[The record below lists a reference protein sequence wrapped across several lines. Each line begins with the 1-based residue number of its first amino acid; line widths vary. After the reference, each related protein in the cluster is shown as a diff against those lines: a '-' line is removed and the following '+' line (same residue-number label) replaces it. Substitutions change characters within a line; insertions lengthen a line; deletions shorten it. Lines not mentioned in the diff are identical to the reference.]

1 MQGLLDGMSSRQL
14 AEWMAY
20 DRIVEADRT
29 RAELAMKAEADLQ
42 AMKHRS

>member
-1 MQGLLDGMSSRQL
+1 MDGLLRSLSGAQL

-20 DRIVEADRT
+20 DRIVEADRK

-42 AMKHRS
+42 AMKTRS

>member
-1 MQGLLDGMSSRQL
+1 MDGLLQGMSSRQL

-20 DRIVEADRT
+20 DRIVADERK
-29 RAELAMKAEADLQ
+29 RAELAVKAEADLQ